1 MPIQGLD
8 HFTVNAAD
16 LDRSRRFYA
25 EVLGLT
31 DGDRPPFDFP
41 GAWLYC
47 GERPIVHLIGGRAG
61 GEGGTGTLDHIA
73 LSARGL
79 AEMVDRLQAME
90 IAYTSRTV
98 PRAGLHQVFVHDPDG
113 VMVELNFPADEPMPD
128 GV

>member
-8 HFTVNAAD
+8 HFTINAAD

-25 EVLGLT
+25 EVLGLE
-31 DGDRPPFDFP
+31 DGDRPPFEFP

-47 GERPIVHLIGGRAG
+47 GGRPIVHLVGGRAA
-61 GEGGTGTLDHIA
+61 GEGGTGILDHIA

-79 AEMVDRLQAME
+79 AETIQRLQAME
-90 IAYTSRTV
+90 IEYTSRIV

-128 GV
+128 GA